1 MIHVALMGE
10 IVMNPH
16 HPLLRLLLVP
26 KDTQRLIAHKELPME
41 FVIQWVI
48 SFITYLFILNCIVLF
63 SKYYLSLSF
72 QECNTNACG
81 LDGGDCE
88 QAAPPNAYLPPPA
101 AAPPNSYLPPP
112 GQSEYGEVQSDY
124 AAFDLRQQRKRKL

>member
-16 HPLLRLLLVP
+16 LPLLRLLLVP

-48 SFITYLFILNCIVLF
+48 SYNH
-63 SKYYLSLSF
+63 
-72 QECNTNACG
+72 
-81 LDGGDCE
+81 
-88 QAAPPNAYLPPPA
+88 
-101 AAPPNSYLPPP
+101 
-112 GQSEYGEVQSDY
+112 
-124 AAFDLRQQRKRKL
+124 

>member
-48 SFITYLFILNCIVLF
+48 SFNHISNNI
-63 SKYYLSLSF
+63 
-72 QECNTNACG
+72 
-81 LDGGDCE
+81 
-88 QAAPPNAYLPPPA
+88 YLPKYLEFLLWKFISECLKK
-101 AAPPNSYLPPP
+101 SYP
-112 GQSEYGEVQSDY
+112 
-124 AAFDLRQQRKRKL
+124 

>member
-48 SFITYLFILNCIVLF
+48 YLFRNQNPTHWKFIFKFRKILLI
-63 SKYYLSLSF
+63 
-72 QECNTNACG
+72 
-81 LDGGDCE
+81 
-88 QAAPPNAYLPPPA
+88 
-101 AAPPNSYLPPP
+101 
-112 GQSEYGEVQSDY
+112 
-124 AAFDLRQQRKRKL
+124 

>member
-16 HPLLRLLLVP
+16 RPLLRLLLVP

-48 SFITYLFILNCIVLF
+48 SFNTYLILF
-63 SKYYLSLSF
+63 S
-72 QECNTNACG
+72 
-81 LDGGDCE
+81 
-88 QAAPPNAYLPPPA
+88 
-101 AAPPNSYLPPP
+101 
-112 GQSEYGEVQSDY
+112 
-124 AAFDLRQQRKRKL
+124 